1 MNASYVIHPAGDEDD
16 DLIAQHYL
24 LLWDSYGFT
33 RDQHLPGSTRLV
45 RQFIAEARET
55 NELQGFVCRS
65 GVEVV
70 ASAACQVRRAPY
82 PEVLR
87 PDIRKIG
94 YIWSVYVAPTHRRQ
108 GIASKLMQA
117 CTNYLG
123 GIGCT
128 SVILHSSD
136 AGMDLYKGL
145 GFEATSELRL
155 TLRRDP

>member
-1 MNASYVIHPAGDEDD
+1 MNASYTIHPATDEDD
-16 DLIAQHYL
+16 DLIARHYL
-24 LLWDSYGFT
+24 MLWDSYGFT
-33 RDQHLPGSTRLV
+33 RDQHLPNSDKLV
-45 RQFIAEARET
+45 REFIVEARKMY
-55 NELQGFVCRS
+55 ELQGFVCRS
-65 GVEVV
+65 GGEAV

-94 YIWSVYVAPTHRRQ
+94 YIWSVYVAPAHRRQ
-108 GIASKLMQA
+108 GIAGKLMQA

-123 GIGCT
+123 DIGCT

-136 AGMDLYKGL
+136 AGMNLYKSL

-155 TLRRDP
+155 TLRRDH